1 MRIVVDLQ
9 GAQREASRSRGI
21 GRYRGFELLE
31 KGQGAEEHLIL
42 EFHGDTNRTYLTGI
56 SMGGYG
62 SWHLAEKYPDKF
74 AAMVVIC
81 GGIHPPEATLKNHP
95 ELVKFSPRDGPN
107 AYADVAAKVGK
118 VPVWIFHGSDD
129 NIVPV
134 VESQRMADA
143 MKTIGAEVHYTE
155 YPGVKHVSWDKAYDE
170 PKLYPWLYSKTLAD
184 RQK

>member
-1 MRIVVDLQ
+1 MGDL
-9 GAQREASRSRGI
+9 AMTALHNATR
-21 GRYRGFELLE
+21 
-31 KGQGAEEHLIL
+31 

-62 SWHLAEKYPDKF
+62 SWYLAQKYPHTF
-74 AAMVVIC
+74 AALVIIC
-81 GGIHPPEATLKNHP
+81 GGIHPPVGDAEIASRACEVFAARRT
-95 ELVKFSPRDGPN
+95 ESVRRRGRESRQSAGVDFSWR
-107 AYADVAAKVGK
+107 
-118 VPVWIFHGSDD
+118 DD

-184 RQK
+184 RGK